1 MASALTQAGTARGWP
16 WSTAA
21 LRTSSRTCAVVASW
35 ALHGTRR
42 GGARASTSRP
52 TTWWRVQRSFGGRG
66 LRALSLSRGARRG
79 GYSSA
84 PLPTRGLTSS
94 VRCSRRCHLW
104 TPQAPCRMAT
114 SHSRSTSGRS
124 LGTPTRWAATR
135 ACSPSRPC
143 RPCPP
148 PPTMV
153 LRATS
158 RAPCSCRRS
167 TTRGPAS
174 GRPTSMPTRFARSS
188 ARRTR
193 RCSCSPIWR
202 GGTSAPP
209 TPRNERSSGRSRSA
223 SWWMRCGST
232 MLKVGD
238 AHIFVLRAWAVC
250 KMTCVL
256 ETLRSA
262 QSPARRVCAVH
273 STSGLDRLFCCVCS
287 C

>member
-1 MASALTQAGTARGWP
+1 
-16 WSTAA
+16 
-21 LRTSSRTCAVVASW
+21 
-35 ALHGTRR
+35 
-42 GGARASTSRP
+42 
-52 TTWWRVQRSFGGRG
+52 
-66 LRALSLSRGARRG
+66 
-79 GYSSA
+79 
-84 PLPTRGLTSS
+84 
-94 VRCSRRCHLW
+94 
-104 TPQAPCRMAT
+104 
-114 SHSRSTSGRS
+114 
-124 LGTPTRWAATR
+124 
-135 ACSPSRPC
+135 
-143 RPCPP
+143 
-148 PPTMV
+148 MV

-273 STSGLDRLFCCVCS
+273 STSVVELEECEHLQHLCVCASLIFATWTFLIPAPKNAWQSTCLWHVDMAPAPSLRTLCMRQLGDVYRQITDSISTCDDQVRVMDARKNELLVELGAISDALEEVHS
-287 C
+287 CREALNESRECFVEDLADAMPNVTTSDILDQLLLSAP